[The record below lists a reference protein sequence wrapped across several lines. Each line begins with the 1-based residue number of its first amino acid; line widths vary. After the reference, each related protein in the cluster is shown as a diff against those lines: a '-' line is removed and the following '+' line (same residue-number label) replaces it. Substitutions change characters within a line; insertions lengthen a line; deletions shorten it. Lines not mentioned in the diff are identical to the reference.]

1 MTFNQHVLINEH
13 FDKII
18 NNIDVITE
26 TLLENSEHNSVK
38 RKLEINFDTP
48 KVKCLK
54 SEDLNNK
61 RQRQIEVLKNIEKK
75 NLDMVDKLLPKND
88 CIKGLMDSFEEQTDP
103 IKKQIIFNDCVL
115 LENQSDN
122 AFSTSLILM
131 PFFLKRIELEFFK

>member
-1 MTFNQHVLINEH
+1 MTFNQHILINEH

-61 RQRQIEVLKNIEKK
+61 RHR
-75 NLDMVDKLLPKND
+75 PY
-88 CIKGLMDSFEEQTDP
+88 
-103 IKKQIIFNDCVL
+103 
-115 LENQSDN
+115 
-122 AFSTSLILM
+122 
-131 PFFLKRIELEFFK
+131 